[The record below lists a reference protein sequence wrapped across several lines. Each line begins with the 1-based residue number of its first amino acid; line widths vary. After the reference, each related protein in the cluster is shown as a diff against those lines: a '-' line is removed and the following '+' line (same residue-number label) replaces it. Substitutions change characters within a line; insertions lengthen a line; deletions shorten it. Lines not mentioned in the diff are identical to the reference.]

1 MPGVSVAPGL
11 TTLTRILRSRN
22 SLAQVRANDRSAA
35 LIAAYTPMP
44 SLPLAFVFDELR
56 MIDPP
61 SLSSGSAFCTVNTT
75 PLKSTSS

>member
-1 MPGVSVAPGL
+1 VAPGL
-11 TTLTRILRSRN
+11 TALTRILRSRN

-44 SLPLAFVFDELR
+44 SLPLAFVFDEFR

-61 SLSSGSAFCTVNTT
+61 SFSNGRGSEFAAKVLDVPSSRVVY
-75 PLKSTSS
+75 